1 MKRSLALGLAAAT
14 ALAGALATQP
24 AEARI
29 GRGGALVGGLL
40 AGAVVGSAI
49 ADANRRPRV
58 KYYYGGPAYYAAP
71 AYPSYCGAPPYPPC
85 PVPY

>member
-1 MKRSLALGLAAAT
+1 MRRSLTLGLAAAT
-14 ALAGALATQP
+14 AVAGLLATHP

-49 ADANRRPRV
+49 AADARRPRV
-58 KYYYGGPAYYAAP
+58 KYYYGGPAYYPAP

>member
-1 MKRSLALGLAAAT
+1 MGFAAAT
-14 ALAGALATQP
+14 AIAGVLATQP

-49 ADANRRPRV
+49 AADARRPRV
-58 KYYYGGPAYYAAP
+58 KYYYGGPAYYAPPP
-71 AYPSYCGAPPYPPC
+71 AYCGAPPYPPC